1 VEWLTEQPTDRS
13 IVRLI
18 GQSDTCPTIHDITGL
33 YCLSD
38 NQPRKQPTDEQVA
51 RTKGYPL
58 GWLVSRTTAPTLQR
72 LTA

>member
-1 VEWLTEQPTDRS
+1 
-13 IVRLI
+13 
-18 GQSDTCPTIHDITGL
+18 L

-58 GWLVSRTTAPTLQR
+58 GWLVSRMTAPTLQR
-72 LTA
+72 LTV